1 MGWVTSLTRWCRAF
15 YSACKSQHHFAVQ
28 ALHSKT
34 LSTSG
39 GSTVLPVVQSP
50 RRLYLFSLNRD
61 TPRYPQVW
69 HAKVRVQ
76 IPGETF
82 ISTLII
88 YDSSCTGG
96 HFKLWIGSSRLLE
109 TVYLS
114 LLCSRPSSS
123 PLLSPRP
130 GYVYVFTGRG
140 GRKKKKKL
148 DLLFRF
154 LKYRREKKKKKK
166 HFKIFVTLK
175 DTWPR
180 FFPSIL

>member
-114 LLCSRPSSS
+114 LLCSRPSPSRRDLVTS
-123 PLLSPRP
+123 TCLPEE
-130 GYVYVFTGRG
+130 G
-140 GRKKKKKL
+140 GGEKKEKARSFIPILKIQEGKKKRKKA
-148 DLLFRF
+148 F
-154 LKYRREKKKKKK
+154 
-166 HFKIFVTLK
+166 
-175 DTWPR
+175 
-180 FFPSIL
+180 

>member
-1 MGWVTSLTRWCRAF
+1 MVMGWVTSLTRWCRAF

-114 LLCSRPSSS
+114 LLCSRPSPS
-123 PLLSPRP
+123 R
-130 GYVYVFTGRG
+130 R
-140 GRKKKKKL
+140 
-148 DLLFRF
+148 DLVTSTCLPEEGE
-154 LKYRREKKKKKK
+154 EKKKRKSS
-166 HFKIFVTLK
+166 IFYS
-175 DTWPR
+175 D
-180 FFPSIL
+180 S